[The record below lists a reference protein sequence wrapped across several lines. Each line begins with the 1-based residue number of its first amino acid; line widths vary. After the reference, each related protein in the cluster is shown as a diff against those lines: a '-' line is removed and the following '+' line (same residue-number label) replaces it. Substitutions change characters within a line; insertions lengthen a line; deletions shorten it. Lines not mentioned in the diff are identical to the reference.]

1 MNDSEILDRMMLLAR
16 DRLKSAPGSLTAFQN
31 ELRDSM
37 KGQAVKAMACLL
49 PEVTK
54 LAAGMGNAAA
64 AAEIDKHLLRIVD
77 QWAKR
82 GTVPAPN
89 AEPLRIAKSDGDTF
103 AATSAG
109 APPPSLRAPVPKRR
123 ILEAF
128 PPPAGVTAENWEKTL
143 GDPPAWLIEARVHP
157 GRRGKPSTWNP
168 AQFALCLA
176 SEDKMKIPALAVII
190 KRDFPGWLAE
200 WRKLTNYL

>member
-109 APPPSLRAPVPKRR
+109 APPPSMRALTCGPWAPCSTNCAPGNPRSMRR
-123 ILEAF
+123 LWRPS
-128 PPPAGVTAENWEKTL
+128 PP
-143 GDPPAWLIEARVHP
+143 R
-157 GRRGKPSTWNP
+157 S
-168 AQFALCLA
+168 
-176 SEDKMKIPALAVII
+176 
-190 KRDFPGWLAE
+190 
-200 WRKLTNYL
+200 